1 MALIFFGLPETLKS
15 RKPVPLDSDASR
27 NINEKPGAR
36 DQLVRVVSS
45 RSVQQTSRKW
55 AKIVKMVLLDPLKII
70 LYLRFP
76 PVLLT
81 VYWAS
86 LTFGSLY
93 VLNIS
98 IQDTFHKAPYRFSD
112 LIVGLLYVPASL
124 GYVVSSIFGGRWIDT
139 IMRREARKRQADSDG
154 PLRYRPEDR
163 MRENAWLGT
172 LVYSGAL
179 IWYGWTAEKGVLWVL
194 PVRVS
199 ATFRLTES

>member
-1 MALIFFGLPETLKS
+1 MLIFFGLPETLKS
-15 RKPVPLDSDASR
+15 HSPVSSYLDRSSVAEDTPSPR
-27 NINEKPGAR
+27 G
-36 DQLVRVVSS
+36 QLVRVASA

-55 AKIVKMVLLDPLKII
+55 AKFVKMIFVDPLKII

-98 IQDTFHKAPYRFSD
+98 VQDTFHKAPYHFPD

-124 GYVVSSIFGGRWIDT
+124 GYVVSSIFGGRWIDS
-139 IMRREARKRQADSDG
+139 IMRREAKKRERDENGS
-154 PLRYRPEDR
+154 LIYRPEDR

-179 IWYGWTAEKGVLWVL
+179 IWYGWTAEKGIFWVA
-194 PVRVS
+194 PVCAEV
-199 ATFRLTES
+199 